1 MISPETLRRYPYFA
15 GLSDETLKQIAMIAE
30 EKSVPVGTSMFCEG
44 DVVSALA
51 VIVSGQ
57 VDIQYMLGTGEMRT
71 VDTLVDGDLL
81 CWSALVDPYKCTAH
95 GKTSKPTQMVSIA
108 AAKLRGLCEADPL
121 LGYRLMSQVAK
132 LLAHRL
138 EGTRLQLASLD

>member
-1 MISPETLRRYPYFA
+1 
-15 GLSDETLKQIAMIAE
+15 
-30 EKSVPVGTSMFCEG
+30 
-44 DVVSALA
+44 
-51 VIVSGQ
+51 
-57 VDIQYMLGTGEMRT
+57 
-71 VDTLVDGDLL
+71 
-81 CWSALVDPYKCTAH
+81 
-95 GKTSKPTQMVSIA
+95 MVSIA

>member
-57 VDIQYMLGTGEMRT
+57 VDIQYMLGSAGRPWWTRTNARPTGRRASPRR
-71 VDTLVDGDLL
+71 
-81 CWSALVDPYKCTAH
+81 WSPSPPPSFAGCA
-95 GKTSKPTQMVSIA
+95 KPIRSWAT
-108 AAKLRGLCEADPL
+108 G
-121 LGYRLMSQVAK
+121 
-132 LLAHRL
+132 
-138 EGTRLQLASLD
+138 